1 MKTIPSRT
9 IIEAV
14 KHLCLQAN
22 YELGQDVHDAFAAA
36 RSREQSPL
44 CREVYDM
51 LLENA
56 AIAGRESVALCQDT
70 GCAVFFVELGQD
82 VRVDGGG
89 LIDAI
94 HDGVRQ
100 GYAEGYLRS
109 SMCNP
114 FTRKNT
120 GDNTPAIIHIELMQ
134 GDILKIIFA
143 PKGGGSENMS
153 RIAMLKPSQ
162 GRQAVKDFVV
172 DTVRQ
177 AGANPC
183 PPTVVGVG
191 IGGNFEHAA
200 LLSKKALLR
209 KLGSVHADPD
219 IAAFEAEIL
228 QAINNLGIGAQGFGG
243 TVTSL
248 AVHIELHPC
257 HIASL
262 PVAVNLNCHAHRHG
276 EIVL

>member
-1 MKTIPSRT
+1 MKTIHSRAIT
-9 IIEAV
+9 EAV
-14 KHLCLQAN
+14 KNLCLQAN
-22 YELGQDVHDAFAAA
+22 YELGQDVLDAFTAA
-36 RSREQSPL
+36 RSREASPL
-44 CREVYDM
+44 CREVYDI

-56 AIAGRESVALCQDT
+56 AIAGRESLALCQDT

-82 VRVDGGG
+82 VHVEGGD
-89 LIDAI
+89 IAAAI
-94 HDGVRQ
+94 NEGVRQ
-100 GYAEGYLRS
+100 GYSEGYLRS
-109 SMCNP
+109 SMCHP

-120 GDNTPAIIHIELMQ
+120 GDNTPAIVHIESVR
-134 GDILKIIFA
+134 GDVFKIIFA

-162 GRQAVKDFVV
+162 GKQAVKEFVV
-172 DTVRQ
+172 DTVRL

-191 IGGNFEHAA
+191 IGGTFEKAA

-219 IAAFEAEIL
+219 MAAFEAEIL
-228 QAINNLGIGAQGFGG
+228 QAINSLGIGAQGFGG
-243 TVTSL
+243 AVTSL

-262 PVAVNLNCHAHRHG
+262 PVAVNLNCHAHRHR

>member
-1 MKTIPSRT
+1 MKTIHSRAIT
-9 IIEAV
+9 EAV
-14 KHLCLQAN
+14 KNLCLQAN
-22 YELGQDVHDAFAAA
+22 YELGQDVLDAFTAA
-36 RSREQSPL
+36 RSREVSPL
-44 CREVYDM
+44 CREVYDI

-56 AIAGRESVALCQDT
+56 AIASRESLALCQDT

-82 VRVDGGG
+82 VHIEGGDM
-89 LIDAI
+89 IAAI
-94 HDGVRQ
+94 HEGVRQ
-100 GYAEGYLRS
+100 GYAQGYLRW
-109 SMCNP
+109 SMCHP

-120 GDNTPAIIHIELMQ
+120 GDNTPAIVHIELVP
-134 GDILKIIFA
+134 GDVFKIIFA

-162 GRQAVKDFVV
+162 GRQAVKEFVV
-172 DTVRQ
+172 DAVRQ

-191 IGGNFEHAA
+191 IGGTFEKAA
-200 LLSKKALLR
+200 FLSKKALLR

-219 IAAFEAEIL
+219 MAAFEAEIL

-262 PVAVNLNCHAHRHG
+262 PVAVNLMCHAHRHRV
-276 EIVL
+276 IVL

>member
-1 MKTIPSRT
+1 MKTIHSCAIT
-9 IIEAV
+9 TAV
-14 KHLCLQAN
+14 KNLCMQAN
-22 YELGQDVHDAFAAA
+22 YELEPDVLDALAGAKK
-36 RSREQSPL
+36 REESPL
-44 CREVYDM
+44 CREVYDI
-51 LLENA
+51 LAENA
-56 AIAGRESVALCQDT
+56 VIAKRESIALCQDT
-70 GCAVFFVELGQD
+70 GCAVFFVELGQG
-82 VRVDGGG
+82 VHIEGGG
-89 LIDAI
+89 LLDAI

-109 SMCNP
+109 SMCHP

-120 GDNTPAIIHIELMQ
+120 GSNTPAIIHIEPVQ

>member
-1 MKTIPSRT
+1 MKTIHSRT

-70 GCAVFFVELGQD
+70 GCAVFFIELGQG
-82 VRVDGGG
+82 VQVEGGG
-89 LIDAI
+89 MADAI
-94 HDGVRQ
+94 NEGVRQ

-109 SMCNP
+109 SMCHP

-120 GDNTPAIIHIELMQ
+120 GDNTPAIIHVEPVP
-134 GDILKIIFA
+134 GDNFKIIFA

-162 GRQAVKDFVV
+162 GMQAVKEFVV
-172 DTVRQ
+172 DAVRQ

-191 IGGNFEHAA
+191 IGGTFEKAA
-200 LLSKKALLR
+200 LLAKKALLR

-219 IAAFEAEIL
+219 MAAFECEIL

-262 PVAVNLNCHAHRHG
+262 PVAVNLNCHAHRHR

>member
-1 MKTIPSRT
+1 MKTISTST
-9 IIEAV
+9 ITAAV
-14 KHLCLQAN
+14 KDLCMQAN
-22 YELGQDVHDAFAAA
+22 YELGQDVLDAFASAKN
-36 RSREQSPL
+36 SETSPL
-44 CREVYDM
+44 CREVYD
-51 LLENA
+51 LLTENA
-56 AIAGRESVALCQDT
+56 AIARRDAVALCQDT
-70 GCAVFFVELGQD
+70 GCAVFFVELGQE
-82 VRVDGGG
+82 VYVDGEG
-89 LIDAI
+89 LMEAL
-94 HDGVRQ
+94 HEGVRQ
-100 GYAEGYLRS
+100 GYSQGYLRT
-109 SMCNP
+109 SMCHP

-120 GDNTPAIIHIELMQ
+120 GDNTLAIVHVEPVQ
-134 GDILKIIFA
+134 GDRLKILFA

-162 GRQAVKDFVV
+162 GRQAVKEFVIDV
-172 DTVRQ
+172 VRQ

-191 IGGNFEHAA
+191 IGGNFEKAA

-209 KLGSVHADPD
+209 KLGSLHADPD
-219 IAAFEAEIL
+219 IAAFEAELL

-248 AVHIELHPC
+248 AVHIEMHPC

-262 PVAVNLNCHAHRHG
+262 PVAVNLNCHAHRHR

>member
-1 MKTIPSRT
+1 V
-9 IIEAV
+9 E
-14 KHLCLQAN
+14 
-22 YELGQDVHDAFAAA
+22 GG
-36 RSREQSPL
+36 
-44 CREVYDM
+44 DM
-51 LLENA
+51 
-56 AIAGRESVALCQDT
+56 V
-70 GCAVFFVELGQD
+70 
-82 VRVDGGG
+82 
-89 LIDAI
+89 DAI
-94 HDGVRQ
+94 NEGVRQ

-109 SMCNP
+109 SMCHP

-120 GDNTPAIIHIELMQ
+120 GDNTPAIIHVEPVQ
-134 GDILKIIFA
+134 GDIFKIIFA

-162 GRQAVKDFVV
+162 GMQAVKEFVV
-172 DTVRQ
+172 DAVRQ

-191 IGGNFEHAA
+191 LGGTFEKAA
-200 LLSKKALLR
+200 LLAKKALLR

-219 IAAFEAEIL
+219 MAAFECEIL

-262 PVAVNLNCHAHRHG
+262 PVAVNLNCHAHRHR